1 MDRNALSFWFGWPY
15 ASKYCSSAVTLQS
28 SSHSVIQFNGLNN
41 SSRQPPE
48 CEYIVFHLCCHK
60 NGSGTGLDDF
70 IIYYYYQCVFIVSKN
85 KVIITHTQNHIKY
98 KTFQKALG
106 FFFPNKQLLRNAL
119 PQNTYHETVIEFS
132 NSTHLSREP
141 YRLRKCLKPMKTF
154 LLKAM
159 KPQWGWGRVL

>member
-1 MDRNALSFWFGWPY
+1 MALTIPADSHQNMN
-15 ASKYCSSAVTLQS
+15 TLFFTY
-28 SSHSVIQFNGLNN
+28 VAT
-41 SSRQPPE
+41 
-48 CEYIVFHLCCHK
+48 K
-60 NGSGTGLDDF
+60 NGSGTGLNDF
-70 IIYYYYQCVFIVSKN
+70 IMYYYYQCVFIVSKN

-159 KPQWGWGRVL
+159 KPQRG